1 MIPQEFPV
9 FVPWNGKM
17 LQGSLISENYM
28 MGMAAVRIPLQGCHP
43 IALFAPGHV
52 YRTPQEAGIAESVP
66 KIEENVPKIEENV
79 PRISEATKC
88 EAFKKS
94 HWDHAHNH
102 LMIDAL
108 NEFYSLWKAEHTPSG
123 DLEKPV
129 PPPSQQAAAPPR
141 HKSPIQLSLFE

>member
-1 MIPQEFPV
+1 MIPQESPV

-28 MGMAAVRIPLQGCHP
+28 MGMTAVRIPLQGCHP
-43 IALFAPGHV
+43 VALFAPAHV
-52 YRTPQEAGIAESVP
+52 ILQPKEAESGISPEIFPNPP
-66 KIEENVPKIEENV
+66 KV
-79 PRISEATKC
+79 SGTTKC

-108 NEFYSLWKAEHTPSG
+108 NEFYSLWKMEHTPS
-123 DLEKPV
+123 ET
-129 PPPSQQAAAPPR
+129 PPPSPQAAALPLQKAPTPP
-141 HKSPIQLSLFE
+141 KKPIIPIQLSLFE

>member
-1 MIPQEFPV
+1 MIPQESPV
-9 FVPWNGKM
+9 FVPWNGKI

-66 KIEENVPKIEENV
+66 KVEENVPKV
-79 PRISEATKC
+79 SKATKC

-94 HWDHAHNH
+94 HWDHERNH

-108 NEFYSLWKAEHTPSG
+108 DEFYSLWKAEHTPSG
-123 DLEKPV
+123 DHEKPV
-129 PPPSQQAAAPPR
+129 PPPSPQAAAPPR

>member
-1 MIPQEFPV
+1 MIPQESPV

-28 MGMAAVRIPLQGCHP
+28 MGMTAVRIPLQGCHP

-52 YRTPQEAGIAESVP
+52 YRTPQEAGLGNSP
-66 KIEENVPKIEENV
+66 KISPNPPKV
-79 PRISEATKC
+79 SEPTKC

-94 HWDHAHNH
+94 HWDHERNH

-108 NEFYSLWKAEHTPSG
+108 DEFYSLWKMENTPS
-123 DLEKPV
+123 ET
-129 PPPSQQAAAPPR
+129 PPPSPQAAALQLQKAPTPPQ
-141 HKSPIQLSLFE
+141 KPIIPIQLSLFE

>member
-52 YRTPQEAGIAESVP
+52 YRTPQEAGLGNSPQISPNPP
-66 KIEENVPKIEENV
+66 KV
-79 PRISEATKC
+79 SEATKC

-94 HWDHAHNH
+94 HWDHERNH

-108 NEFYSLWKAEHTPSG
+108 NEFYSLWKMEHTPS
-123 DLEKPV
+123 ET
-129 PPPSQQAAAPPR
+129 PPPSPQAAAPPR